1 MENLRRQSDTAIEFH
16 TQNGAVRAKS
26 MKIFY
31 GLAIN
36 QIETIF
42 DTKKGKVFYMAME
55 ITNNYSN
62 YATNYADT
70 TKKTDSKATTDV
82 KTGTSTSSKD
92 KAQAYYEQLCKK
104 FPQIKINT
112 SGGSAS
118 GSKNNIVLN
127 LSNDCLKKM
136 ASDPDFAKKIENDIA
151 GIPAA
156 HEQMFAKAKSD
167 GIEIHGFAVRIN
179 ADGSMQC
186 SCSGSTRTS
195 GTKQS
200 SSVLNTEKKQKER
213 LEKKREERKIL
224 EEKAA
229 KKRAEK
235 KAEERR
241 ADRKAAVEAGNETGE
256 YTINVTGTD
265 IKDVTQKV
273 IAAVSG
279 TSAPT
284 GASFDIKA

>member
-1 MENLRRQSDTAIEFH
+1 
-16 TQNGAVRAKS
+16 
-26 MKIFY
+26 
-31 GLAIN
+31 
-36 QIETIF
+36 
-42 DTKKGKVFYMAME
+42 MAME

-62 YATNYADT
+62 YTASYTDT
-70 TKKTDSKATTDV
+70 TKKSDSKAATEV
-82 KTGTSTSSKD
+82 KTNASTKSKD
-92 KAQAYYEQLCKK
+92 KVQAYYEQLCKK
-104 FPQIKINT
+104 FPQININS
-112 SGGSAS
+112 SGGIAS
-118 GSKNNIVLN
+118 GGKNNIVLN

-136 ASDPDFAKKIENDIA
+136 ASDPDFAKKIEKDIA

-200 SSVLNTEKKQKER
+200 SSILNTEKKQKER

-229 KKRAEK
+229 KRRAEK
-235 KAEERR
+235 KEQLEKLAE
-241 ADRKAAVEAGNETGE
+241 DRGAETF
-256 YTINVTGTD
+256 TISATGTD
-265 IKDVTQKV
+265 VKNITQNLL
-273 IAAVSG
+273 AAVSG
-279 TSAPT
+279 TSAST

>member
-1 MENLRRQSDTAIEFH
+1 
-16 TQNGAVRAKS
+16 
-26 MKIFY
+26 
-31 GLAIN
+31 
-36 QIETIF
+36 
-42 DTKKGKVFYMAME
+42 MAME

-62 YATNYADT
+62 YAASYTDT
-70 TKKTDSKATTDV
+70 TKKMDSKAATEV
-82 KTGTSTSSKD
+82 KTNISKKSKD
-92 KAQAYYEQLCKK
+92 KVQAYYEQLCKK
-104 FPQIKINT
+104 FPQININS
-112 SGGSAS
+112 SGGIVS
-118 GSKNNIVLN
+118 GGKNNIVLN

-195 GTKQS
+195 DTKQS
-200 SSVLNTEKKQKER
+200 SSILNAEKKQKER

-224 EEKAA
+224 EEKASKRRA
-229 KKRAEK
+229 KKKEQMEKLTEDREAEPFTVS
-235 KAEERR
+235 A
-241 ADRKAAVEAGNETGE
+241 
-256 YTINVTGTD
+256 TGTD
-265 IKDVTQKV
+265 VKNVTHNL

-279 TSAPT
+279 VSVPT

>member
-1 MENLRRQSDTAIEFH
+1 M
-16 TQNGAVRAKS
+16 S
-26 MKIFY
+26 MK
-31 GLAIN
+31 
-36 QIETIF
+36 
-42 DTKKGKVFYMAME
+42 

-62 YATNYADT
+62 NSANYADT
-70 TKKTDSKATTDV
+70 TKKTDSKVTTEV

-92 KAQAYYEQLCKK
+92 KAQEYYEQLCKK

-112 SGGSAS
+112 SGGIAS
-118 GSKNNIVLN
+118 GSQNNIVLN
-127 LSNDCLKKM
+127 LSNDCLNKM

-195 GTKQS
+195 GSKQNS
-200 SSVLNTEKKQKER
+200 IALNTEKKQKER
-213 LEKKREERKIL
+213 LEKKREERKVL

-235 KAEERR
+235 KVAERQAEKEQ
-241 ADRKAAVEAGNETGE
+241 AEKAGNETDE
-256 YTINVTGTD
+256 YTMSVMGTD
-265 IKDVTQKV
+265 IKDVTQKI
-273 IAAVSG
+273 IAMSLG

>member
-1 MENLRRQSDTAIEFH
+1 
-16 TQNGAVRAKS
+16 
-26 MKIFY
+26 
-31 GLAIN
+31 
-36 QIETIF
+36 
-42 DTKKGKVFYMAME
+42 MAME
-55 ITNNYSN
+55 ITSNYSN

-70 TKKTDSKATTDV
+70 TKRTDSKATTEV
-82 KTGTSTSSKD
+82 KTNTSTNSKG
-92 KAQAYYEQLCKK
+92 KVQEYYERLCKK

-112 SGGSAS
+112 SGGIAT

-127 LSNDCLKKM
+127 LSNDCLNKM
-136 ASDPDFAKKIENDIA
+136 ASDPEFAKKIQNDIA

-195 GTKQS
+195 GSKQNS
-200 SSVLNTEKKQKER
+200 TALNTEKKQKER
-213 LEKKREERKIL
+213 LEKKREERKIS

-229 KKRAEK
+229 ERRAEK
-235 KAEERR
+235 KAAEEART
-241 ADRKAAVEAGNETGE
+241 ETGE

-265 IKDVTQKV
+265 INAVTEKV
-273 IAAVSG
+273 IAAASG